1 MIGAAI
7 AVTFWSLAA
16 LAALVAVC
24 LDVRRWWQF
33 RAARRYVRRLE
44 CTPGSALYRR
54 DRAPR

>member
-7 AVTFWSLAA
+7 AVTFWGAAA

-24 LDVRRWWQF
+24 LDARRWWHV

-44 CTPGSALYRR
+44 CELGSALSRR
-54 DRAPR
+54 DRQPR